1 MSSATVKPSPA
12 AYPSSAQPAAAERRA
27 RSGALRATTANGISL
42 PGSSMKAARAMEAPS
57 SFGDSPPSPPTLL
70 VTTATAKAHQ
80 IPAPYTAL
88 TARRLAVP
96 GAREPRHDHRSH
108 GGEQPRHHGGRRP
121 GDHRQRQQEG
131 HSKVTL
137 LGDPRYSPGSAGPVR
152 TVFRKGRRA

>member
-80 IPAPYTAL
+80 IPTPYIVP
-88 TARRLAVP
+88 TARQLTVRVRASPVMITRP
-96 GAREPRHDHRSH
+96 IAAN
-108 GGEQPRHHGGRRP
+108 RP
-121 GDHRQRQQEG
+121 GTIAIASRG
-131 HSKVTL
+131 ITSSASKSRGIAT
-137 LGDPRYSPGSAGPVR
+137 R
-152 TVFRKGRRA
+152 

>member
-12 AYPSSAQPAAAERRA
+12 AYPSSAQSAAAKRRA
-27 RSGALRATTANGISL
+27 RPGAPRATTANGIGL
-42 PGSSMKAARAMEAPS
+42 PGSSAKAAEAMEAPS

-96 GAREPRHDHRSH
+96 GAREPRHDHQTHS
-108 GGEQPRHHGGRRP
+108 GEQA
-121 GDHRQRQQEG
+121 GDHRDRQ
-131 HSKVTL
+131 
-137 LGDPRYSPGSAGPVR
+137 PGNHQQCQ
-152 TVFRKGRRA
+152 